1 MKKRNSSNNP
11 IFREIR
17 ELEQKALAVGIL
29 KQSDIKTSGAM
40 REEAWEVYLKNRKA
54 FLSDRIKDI
63 QNKGGAK

>member
-1 MKKRNSSNNP
+1 MKKRNPSNNP

-54 FLSDRIKDI
+54 FLSGWIKDI
-63 QNKGGAK
+63 QKQGGAK

>member
-1 MKKRNSSNNP
+1 MKKRTSSNNP

-63 QNKGGAK
+63 QKQGGAK